1 VKGAKTMELNEWLAA
16 VSREL
21 GVEDVALD
29 PDSVQ
34 ILLDLARDAAHEVER
49 VAAPLTTFLA
59 GVAVG
64 RGEPLG
70 AVADKATALALSITP
85 TTPGDAAPAG

>member
-1 VKGAKTMELNEWLAA
+1 MDLTTWLAA
-16 VSREL
+16 VADEL
-21 GVEDVALD
+21 GLADQALD
-29 PDSVQ
+29 EETVR

-64 RGEPLG
+64 RGAALAPT
-70 AVADKATALALSITP
+70 ATAVTDLLARP
-85 TTPGDAAPAG
+85 R

>member
-1 VKGAKTMELNEWLAA
+1 MDLMTWLAA
-16 VSREL
+16 VADEL
-21 GVEDVALD
+21 GLEDQKLD
-29 PDSVQ
+29 EESVR

-64 RGEPLG
+64 RGAALAPT
-70 AVADKATALALSITP
+70 ATAITDLLA
-85 TTPGDAAPAG
+85 DPA

>member
-1 VKGAKTMELNEWLAA
+1 MELTAWLTA
-16 VSREL
+16 VAEKLETS
-21 GVEDVALD
+21 DQALD
-29 PDSVQ
+29 EETVQ

-64 RGEPLG
+64 RGAALAPT
-70 AVADKATALALSITP
+70 ATAVTDLLAEPS
-85 TTPGDAAPAG
+85 